1 MSKLLEQYIKQTS
14 KSFKADDIF
23 IEIVVKDKDKLKITY
38 VNIRYENKICLYINY
53 CSIKFYSSCICF
65 KE

>member
-38 VNIRYENKICLYINY
+38 VNIKDKKTNKQIYFETPKQWY
-53 CSIKFYSSCICF
+53 
-65 KE
+65 